1 MPIFHRIGGAPD
13 PVAPFSHAVETDG
26 WVFVTGQMPFSGIS
40 NTAPYPE
47 GIEAQTRQV
56 MENLRQVLSG
66 CGLGFEEVVVAR
78 VFLTRFEQ
86 DYEPMNKVYAVY
98 FPADKRPARTCVG
111 VTALA
116 RGALVEIDLVARRA
130 SRGSGV
136 FATFLEELEARTAI
150 EDCLK
155 RFARA
160 VDRQDWKA
168 ARACYHDDAFDDHGF
183 FKGPPDAFLA
193 HIARLHE
200 HQDHSMHFNTNVL
213 VEFSS
218 RERAFVETYVLVLQ
232 RYRAGAPN
240 VPEGS
245 QGLRNLAS
253 ARYLD
258 RFEKRAGEWRVA
270 HRTLVFGD
278 IVAEPMKEAHRFPPE
293 CTEQKHGMDDP
304 LYVTRSLRSR

>member
-1 MPIFHRIGGAPD
+1 MMPTFHMIGGAPD
-13 PVAPFSHAVETDG
+13 PVAPFSHAVEADG
-26 WVFVTGQMPFSGIS
+26 WVFVTGQMPFSETS
-40 NTAPYPE
+40 NTSPYPE

-56 MENLRQVLSG
+56 MGNLQRVLAG
-66 CGLGFEEVVVAR
+66 CGLDLEQVVAAR
-78 VFLTRFEQ
+78 IFLTRFEQ
-86 DYEPMNKVYAVY
+86 DYERMNKVYAAY

-116 RGALVEIDLVARRA
+116 RGALVEIDFVARRPSGQ
-130 SRGSGV
+130 SRV
-136 FATFLEELEARTAI
+136 FASFLEELEARTAI

-193 HIARLHE
+193 HVAKLHE

-213 VEFSS
+213 IEFSS
-218 RERAFVETYVLVLQ
+218 KERAFVETYVLVLQ
-232 RYRAGAPN
+232 RYRPGSPN
-240 VPEGS
+240 VPAGS
-245 QGLRNLAS
+245 AGVRNIAS

-258 RFEKRAGEWRVA
+258 RFEKRNGEWRVA

-278 IVAEPMKEAHRFPPE
+278 LASDEMKTPHRFPPE
-293 CTEQKHGMDDP
+293 FTEQKHGMDDP
-304 LYVTRSLRSR
+304 LYALKKRD